1 VYLDLAAGSR
11 AEGLSREEIK
21 AVANELGID
30 PPGTSRKLRSAWSGV
45 WRTLRDRTD
54 IGESENAVSP

>member
-30 PPGTSRKLRSAWSGV
+30 PPWV
-45 WRTLRDRTD
+45 
-54 IGESENAVSP
+54 